1 MQNEDKM
8 HNRYFIGFFIVLTLV
23 CSCETAK
30 LTQKPIEE
38 KPEFVVSDDLIVNM
52 LDSVNASDLRYDET
66 GSGTFGRK
74 IIYRDLSA
82 AKSAKYVSGRV
93 GIKLC
98 INREGIVKYAEV
110 LQDSSTIKD
119 VKTLKKFLKASCGYK
134 FQPNPDA
141 PDYEC
146 GRMRFTI
153 KNTSNYKFR

>member
-1 MQNEDKM
+1 MVNA
-8 HNRYFIGFFIVLTLV
+8 
-23 CSCETAK
+23 CETPK
-30 LTQKPIEE
+30 VTQKPIEE

-52 LDSVNASDLRYDET
+52 LDSVNASELRYDVT
-66 GSGTFGRK
+66 GGGTFGRK
-74 IIYRDLSA
+74 IIYRDMSA
-82 AKSAKYVSGRV
+82 AKSATLVSGRV
-93 GIKLC
+93 GVKVC
-98 INREGIVKYAEV
+98 INKEGIVKYAEI

-119 VKTLKKFLKASCGYK
+119 VKTLKKFLKASCEYK

>member
-1 MQNEDKM
+1 LD
-8 HNRYFIGFFIVLTLV
+8 IGNWSDFFFLIIYA
-23 CSCETAK
+23 CETPK
-30 LTQKPIEE
+30 VTQKPIEE
-38 KPEFVVSDDLIVNM
+38 KPEFVVSDDLIINM
-52 LDSVNASDLRYDET
+52 LDSVNASELRYDET

-82 AKSAKYVSGRV
+82 AKSATNVSGRV

-98 INREGIVKYAEV
+98 INREGIVKYAEI

-119 VKTLKKFLKASCGYK
+119 VRTLKNYLKASCGYK

-146 GRMRFTI
+146 GRMRFKI
-153 KNTSNYKFR
+153 ENTTNKFNRN

>member
-1 MQNEDKM
+1 MKIN
-8 HNRYFIGFFIVLTLV
+8 YFTVSFFTFLIMVNA
-23 CSCETAK
+23 CETPK
-30 LTQKPIEE
+30 VTQKPIEE

-52 LDSVNASDLRYDET
+52 LDSVNASELRYDET

-82 AKSAKYVSGRV
+82 AKSATYVSGRV

-98 INREGIVKYAEV
+98 INREGIVKYAEI

-119 VKTLKKFLKASCGYK
+119 VRTLKNYLKASCGYK

-146 GRMRFTI
+146 GRMRFKIENTI
-153 KNTSNYKFR
+153 NKFNRN